1 MKNLP
6 LILGLLSTV
15 ILSLYCI
22 DFHTEPILQKLN
34 YQLSQNNVEVE
45 AKPVTS
51 SLAYEV
57 KTQKEEEII
66 EPSLKEAQVPR
77 KIQPSIEKKKIKEQE
92 VEISNVVTKEEK
104 VEIKQENELD
114 ILAKKILEDMKKNK
128 DNQWKQ

>member
-1 MKNLP
+1 LKNLP

-22 DFHTEPILQKLN
+22 DFHTEPILQKLS

-45 AKPVTS
+45 AKPVIS
-51 SLAYEV
+51 SMIHKV

-66 EPSLKEAQVPR
+66 EPSLKEAQVPK

-128 DNQWKQ
+128 DN